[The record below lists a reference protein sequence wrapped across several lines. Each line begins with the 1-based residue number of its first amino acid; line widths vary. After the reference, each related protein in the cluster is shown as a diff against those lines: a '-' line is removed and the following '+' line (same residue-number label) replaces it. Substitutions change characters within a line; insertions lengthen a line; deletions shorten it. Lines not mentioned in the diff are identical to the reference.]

1 MKFNKYKTRSASYH
15 WQQISRSIFKLNA
28 YVFARYQQ
36 VIRKIPENNH
46 QKILDIGCGDG
57 VLLHLVSRKIPAQ
70 LYGVD
75 SSQVSLHY
83 AKTKVKAE
91 FILAQAEKL
100 PFENNFFDTVLA
112 TEIIEHLTRPELM
125 LAEIKRVLKPEG
137 KLILSTPVKLT
148 SIPEDK
154 LHIKEFT
161 RPELLRLLNQYFRLV
176 IITASHPRWLKKL
189 YLFKLIKIGRYSLEP
204 FRLIINLLVLLI
216 NINPFL
222 LSFPTKTQLLAVCRL

>member
-1 MKFNKYKTRSASYH
+1 MKFNKYNIRSASYH
-15 WQQISRSIFKLNA
+15 WQQIEHSVFRLNA
-28 YVFARYQQ
+28 YVLARYQQ
-36 VIRKIPENNH
+36 IIKNIPGNNH

-57 VLLHLVSRKIPAQ
+57 VLLNLVSYRTSAQ

-75 SSQVSLHY
+75 TSQISLNY

-91 FILAQAEKL
+91 FMLASAEKL
-100 PFENNFFDTVLA
+100 PFKNNFFDTVLA
-112 TEIIEHLTRPELM
+112 AEIIEHLTHPELM
-125 LAEIKRVLKPEG
+125 LAEIKRVLKPDG
-137 KLILSTPVKLT
+137 KLILSTPAKLN

-161 RPELLRLLNQYFRLV
+161 RPELLRLLKQYFQSV

-204 FRLIINLLVLLI
+204 FRLIINLLVLLTK
-216 NINPFL
+216 INPFF
-222 LSFPTKTQLLAVCRL
+222 LSFSTNTQLLAVCRL

>member
-1 MKFNKYKTRSASYH
+1 MEFNKYKIRSASYH

-28 YVFARYQQ
+28 YVLARYQQ
-36 VIRKIPENNH
+36 VIKNIPENNH

-75 SSQVSLHY
+75 SSQISLHY

-112 TEIIEHLTRPELM
+112 TEIIEHLRRPELM
-125 LAEIKRVLKPEG
+125 LAEIKRVLKPKG
-137 KLILSTPVKLT
+137 RLILTTPTKLGLV
-148 SIPEDK
+148 PEDK
-154 LHIKEFT
+154 QHVQEFT
-161 RPELLRLLNQYFRLV
+161 PVELNQLLKKYFASV
-176 IITASHPRWLKKL
+176 TISASHPAWLKRL
-189 YLFKLIKIGRYSLEP
+189 YLFSLFKFGRYSLEP

-222 LSFPTKTQLLAVCRL
+222 LSFPAKTQLLAVCRL